1 MKRLNKLRE
10 IIKPNGEV
18 YAKVAV
24 ENGQLRIQLT
34 QAPHQPVVVFDA
46 KVIPQLRQI
55 LTQAEFLNY
64 V

>member
-1 MKRLNKLRE
+1 MRD

-18 YAKVAV
+18 YARVHV
-24 ENGQLRIQLT
+24 ENGQLKIKLMQT
-34 QAPHQPVVVFDA
+34 PSQPVVVMDA

-55 LTQAEFLNY
+55 LTEAEFLKY